1 MATCFAIAQNEQEG
15 NVTRIDKAFAAIA
28 AALFLLVSTGT
39 AHAQPAPP
47 KGPDFVRLAAPQPVA
62 SGEKIEVIE
71 FFYYGCPV
79 CYELEPALSR
89 WSVKAPADV
98 ALRRVPALASA
109 SWENFARLF
118 YSLEAM
124 DELGRLHWPVYD
136 NFHFEDISLN
146 EEPVMFEWIARNGVE
161 MEKFVEMYNSVA
173 IRAKVAAARDLVRSY
188 GVKGVPSFVVDG
200 KFLTSANMAGGTGAL
215 MPVVDRLI
223 DLARKERA
231 R

>member
-1 MATCFAIAQNEQEG
+1 MNLADRVLARLA
-15 NVTRIDKAFAAIA
+15 AFAV
-28 AALFLLVSTGT
+28 LLVTL
-39 AHAQPAPP
+39 AAQAQPVPQA
-47 KGPDFVRLAAPQPVA
+47 DRQFVRLDKPQPVA
-62 SGEKIEVIE
+62 SGDRIEVIE

-79 CYELEPALSR
+79 CYELEPVLSR

-146 EEPVMFEWIARNGVE
+146 EEPVMFEWVARNGVE
-161 MEKFVEMYNSVA
+161 KEKFVEMYNSAA
-173 IRAKVAAARDLVRSY
+173 IRAKVAAARDMVRTY
-188 GVKGVPSFVVDG
+188 QVKGVPSFVVDG
-200 KFLTSANMAGGTGAL
+200 KYLTSANMAGGVGAL

-223 DLARKERA
+223 ELARKERG

>member
-1 MATCFAIAQNEQEG
+1 MTLA
-15 NVTRIDKAFAAIA
+15 DKALARLAIFGVL
-28 AALFLLVSTGT
+28 LFSLA
-39 AHAQPAPP
+39 AHAQPVPQA
-47 KGPDFVRLAAPQPVA
+47 DRQFVRLEKPRQAA
-62 SGEKIEVIE
+62 SGDKIEVIE

-98 ALRRVPALASA
+98 VLRRVPALASA

-136 NFHFEDISLN
+136 NFHFEDLSLN
-146 EEPVMFEWIARNGVE
+146 EEPVMFEWIARNGVDK
-161 MEKFVEMYNSVA
+161 EKFVEMYNSPA

-200 KFLTSANMAGGTGAL
+200 KFLTSANMAGGTGAI